1 MHLRSTY
8 RLENDQNEHVFG
20 PGRFRILELIRDLG
34 SMNKAAQQLGMSY
47 RGLWS
52 RIRLTEE
59 RLGFPLLLTESGRG
73 SQLTPE
79 GEDLLKKYSMLRN
92 RCQAADDAVYQE
104 IFGDLSFPGI

>member
-8 RLENDQNEHVFG
+8 RLENDENEHVFG
-20 PGRFRILELIRDLG
+20 PGRFRILELIRELG

-52 RIRLTEE
+52 RIKLTEE
-59 RLGFPLLLTESGRG
+59 RLGFSLVMTESGRG

-79 GEDLLKKYSMLRN
+79 GEELLKKYSDLRD

-104 IFGDLSFPGI
+104 IFGDHPFPGV